1 MKQVK
6 LQGSDR
12 NSCRGLFPLLKTIY
26 GYTLCL
32 CMCILVTTT
41 GFTHLLN
48 IFCKV
53 TNKGKVAI
61 PISVYANFLRSFIIV
76 FFIPTI
82 IIVMAQ
88 DSFCMWKW
96 NVSVHGGTSV
106 YFDPPVPWPCP
117 AWSDVDGVLHGGKRL
132 WTPDVKEWS
141 LFSTAATLTPFRTS
155 LIWDTARR
163 RHGLALFPGPV
174 INPQHQSRAPHTWLR

>member
-1 MKQVK
+1 
-6 LQGSDR
+6 
-12 NSCRGLFPLLKTIY
+12 
-26 GYTLCL
+26 
-32 CMCILVTTT
+32 MCILVTTT
-41 GFTHLLN
+41 GFIHLLN
-48 IFCKV
+48 IFRRV

-61 PISVYANFLRSFIIV
+61 PISVSCELFEKFYYRLLHPHNHHSHGPG
-76 FFIPTI
+76 FF
-82 IIVMAQ
+82 
-88 DSFCMWKW
+88 CRWKW
-96 NVSVHGGTSV
+96 NVSVHGGTPV
-106 YFDPPVPWPCP
+106 YFDPPFPWPCP